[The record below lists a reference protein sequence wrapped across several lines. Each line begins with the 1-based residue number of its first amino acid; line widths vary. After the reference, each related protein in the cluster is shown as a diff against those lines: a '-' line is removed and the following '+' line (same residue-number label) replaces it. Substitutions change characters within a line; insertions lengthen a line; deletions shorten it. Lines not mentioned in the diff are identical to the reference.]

1 MTIDTFY
8 REEDKNLCLVNY
20 SIDDLSIGE
29 DLFNRWD
36 IDPDDP
42 PCPDAMLQLVVD
54 TAALRREVDNI
65 RAMAR
70 AVDTGAQRVALHF
83 DCFDKVIKGI
93 WVNSYEDSTPA
104 ESIEELMKCPGSY
117 LAGMNGDVHL
127 ELYGSARLP
136 EVDVTMCV
144 TLGHYFDEAQ
154 QIVANNCVS
163 TILD

>member
-1 MTIDTFY
+1 M
-8 REEDKNLCLVNY
+8 CLVNY

-65 RAMAR
+65 KAMGR
-70 AVDTGAQRVALHF
+70 AVDTAAQRVALHF
-83 DCFDKVIKGI
+83 DRFDKVIKGI
-93 WVNSYEDSTPA
+93 WVNTYEDSTPA
-104 ESIEELMKCPGSY
+104 ESIEELMKCPKSY
-117 LAGMNGDVHL
+117 LAGMDGYMHF
-127 ELYGSARLP
+127 ELYGSVTHP
-136 EVDVTMCV
+136 ETDVIMCI

-154 QIVANNCVS
+154 QIVAADCVS